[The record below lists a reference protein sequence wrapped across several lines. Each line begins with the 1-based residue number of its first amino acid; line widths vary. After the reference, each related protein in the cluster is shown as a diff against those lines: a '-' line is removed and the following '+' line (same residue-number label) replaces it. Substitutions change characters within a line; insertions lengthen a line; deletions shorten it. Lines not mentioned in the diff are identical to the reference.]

1 MTQTVTKERLISEP
15 VGRRM
20 LTVDQLDDVAE
31 AVIMLAR
38 EIHVLTDRVLVLEEV
53 LTSAGVDVSAV
64 DTHQPSAET
73 QAKIDG
79 RCEQMMVNIMRALR
93 AAG

>member
-1 MTQTVTKERLISEP
+1 MTQTVAKERLISEP
-15 VGRRM
+15 VGRRI
-20 LTVDQLDDVAE
+20 LSADQLDDVAE

-38 EIHVLTDRVLVLEEV
+38 EVHVLTDRLLVLEEV
-53 LTSAGVDVSAV
+53 LNNAGVDVGAV
-64 DTHQPSAET
+64 DTYQPSAET
-73 QAKIDG
+73 QAKIDA